1 MKQIK
6 TYEGKNILI
15 LGLGKSG
22 FSVAKL
28 LLKLGAKITLNDK
41 KDLSEN
47 PKAQELEK
55 MGIRVISG
63 YHPIDLFEQEAF
75 DYLVKNPGIPYENP
89 MVEKAQAMKIPV
101 ITEPE
106 IALSVSEAPY
116 VCITGSN
123 GKTTTVM
130 LTQEIMD
137 HHLSKEGGHAYAV
150 GNIGVP
156 ISEVVEKATS
166 KDLLVVEMSSFQLLG
181 VTDIKPKIAA
191 IVDIYN
197 NVHLDYHKTFEN
209 YVNAKLRITQ
219 AQDENDYFIANYDQ
233 KDILEKEKNITKAK
247 MITFSE
253 KDNQA
258 DYYIDDKYLA
268 SQDDSEIMKIDD
280 IKIPGIHNQQ
290 NSLVAIA
297 ISKLLG
303 ATNEDIRAVLSTFSG
318 ARHRLQ
324 YVTTYK
330 GRKFYNDSK
339 STNIEAASVAIPS
352 FKNPEIWIAG
362 GLDRGFTFDD
372 LVPLIKEHVKSAV
385 LYGETKYLLADAA
398 RKAGLNDRD
407 IIIVNTLQEA
417 VPQAYDISSEGDVIL
432 LSPACASWDQFNTF
446 EQRGDYFIKFIK
458 ELNTK

>member
-1 MKQIK
+1 MKQLK
-6 TYEGKNILI
+6 TYNGKNILI

-28 LLKLGAKITLNDK
+28 LLKLGAKLTLNDK
-41 KDLSEN
+41 KDLSN
-47 PKAQELEK
+47 DPKAQELEK
-55 MGIRVISG
+55 IGVRVISG
-63 YHPIDLFEQEAF
+63 YHPVDLFEKESF

-89 MVEKAQAMKIPV
+89 MVEQAQAMKIPV

-106 IALSVSEAPY
+106 IALSASEAPY
-116 VCITGSN
+116 VCVTGSN

-137 HHLSKEGGHAYAV
+137 HHLSKKGGHAYAV

-166 KDLLVVEMSSFQLLG
+166 NDLLVVEMSSFQLLG
-181 VTDIKPKIAA
+181 VTDIKPKVAA

-197 NVHLDYHKTFEN
+197 NVHLDYHKTFDN

-219 AQDENDYFIANYDQ
+219 SQDENDYFIANWDQ
-233 KDILEKEKNITKAK
+233 KDILEKEKKATKAK
-247 MITFSE
+247 IITFSE
-253 KDNQA
+253 KDDTA
-258 DYYIDDKYLA
+258 DYFIGEKYLA
-268 SQDDSEIMKIDD
+268 SQDDAEIMNIDD

-297 ISKLLG
+297 ISKILG
-303 ATNEDIRAVLSTFSG
+303 ATNEDIQAVLSTFTG
-318 ARHRLQ
+318 AKHRLQ
-324 YVTTYK
+324 YVMTYNK
-330 GRKFYNDSK
+330 RRFYNDSK

-352 FKNPEIWIAG
+352 FKVPEIWIAG

-398 RKAGLNDRD
+398 RKAGLKDKD

-417 VPQAYDISSEGDVIL
+417 VPRAYDVSDEGDVIL
-432 LSPACASWDQFNTF
+432 FSPACASWDQFNTF
-446 EQRGDYFIKFIK
+446 EQRGDYFVKFIE